1 MTDYK
6 TITDYNTKAH
16 LELMD
21 KQAKLLA
28 SMMTPTVTVT
38 EKTLRDEFAMAALG
52 GINTKDFN
60 PNEIAK
66 KAYEL
71 ADAMMEKR
79 K

>member
-1 MTDYK
+1 MSDYK
-6 TITDYNTKAH
+6 TITDRNVQAQ
-16 LELMD
+16 LELID
-21 KQAKLLA
+21 KQAKLLE
-28 SMMTPTVTVT
+28 SMMKPTVFII

-71 ADAMMEKR
+71 ADAMMEAR